1 MSRRTLFVILFL
13 LGLVAVARAQDP
25 SQEAFTGYWHQ
36 VASNAGQC
44 ATCALTVSR
53 TDGGYRVVASNGWN
67 AEARRLSVAGVAAY
81 AGGGHWERSPPR
93 LDAGRRLAAQF
104 VVEGDRLHLT
114 LMLTRPDGSPWR
126 IRAVFAREI
135 PVA

>member
-1 MSRRTLFVILFL
+1 MSRSILLAILFV
-13 LGLVAVARAQDP
+13 LGLAAVARAQDP
-25 SQEAFTGYWHQ
+25 SQDVFTGHWSQ

-44 ATCALTVSR
+44 ATCALTISR
-53 TDGGYRVVASNGWN
+53 AGGAYRVIASNGWN

-81 AGGGHWERSPPR
+81 AGAGHWERSPPR
-93 LDAGRRLAAQF
+93 LHAARRLAAEF
-104 VVEGDRLHLT
+104 VVKDDRLHLT

-126 IRAVFAREI
+126 IRAVFARDI